1 MSVNILIVDDSAT
14 MRRMIRR
21 TLQMSGLDIDTVHEA
36 ENGIKAFAVL
46 GQSEIDAI
54 ILDVNMPVMTGTQ
67 FIQRIRDDERLAHI
81 PVVIASTEGS
91 ETRIREL
98 MSFGAIGFVRKPF
111 QPEQLREI
119 LEPVVGSPTGANE
132 VGFDESDDS
141 AF

>member
-54 ILDVNMPVMTGTQ
+54 ILDVN
-67 FIQRIRDDERLAHI
+67 
-81 PVVIASTEGS
+81 
-91 ETRIREL
+91 
-98 MSFGAIGFVRKPF
+98 AIGFVRKPPVPF
-111 QPEQLREI
+111 GAGFVNNSVKFWSRLWEVQLGQTKLDLMKAMTRPSSQE
-119 LEPVVGSPTGANE
+119 A
-132 VGFDESDDS
+132 
-141 AF
+141 AFRSNIKLS